1 MASISSWTGYLKI
14 SLVSVP
20 LKAYTA
26 SSSGNAPIALN
37 QLHEPCNSRINYK
50 KFCPIHGEV
59 TNDEIVSGYEF
70 AKGRYVVIA
79 PNEIEKL
86 RPAGDKS
93 INVEV
98 FVKGDRIDP
107 LYLSGKT
114 YYLLPDGPVGQKPYA
129 LLQEIMEKDNLHGIG
144 QVVMAGKEKLV
155 RLRAVEKL
163 IAMDVLQ
170 YDAQLKKP
178 SGFEDELAEST
189 ASTEELKL
197 TKMLLAAMTTT
208 KLDLASYS
216 DAYNEKLTQLIESK
230 VAGKELVTPTA
241 EATPRVINLMEALK
255 ASMKRV
261 QLPADAP
268 EKAKTLP
275 SAKSALAKSAPTELA
290 ARSASRRVRKTTSRP
305 RKTG

>member
-1 MASISSWTGYLKI
+1 MASVSAWTGYLKI

-26 SSSGNAPIALN
+26 SSSGNAPISLN

-70 AKGRYVVIA
+70 AKDRYVVIE
-79 PNEIEKL
+79 PEEIEKL

-93 INVEV
+93 INVEL
-98 FVKGDRIDP
+98 FVKGDQIDP
-107 LYLSGKT
+107 LYLSGRT

-129 LLQEIMEKDNLHGIG
+129 LLQEIMAKENLHGIG
-144 QVVMAGKEKLV
+144 QVVIAGKEKLV
-155 RLRAVEKL
+155 RLRAIDRL
-163 IAMDVLQ
+163 IALDVLQ

-178 SGFEDELAEST
+178 SGFEDELAENT
-189 ASTEELKL
+189 ASAEELKL

-208 KLDLASYS
+208 KLDLARYS
-216 DAYNEKLTQLIESK
+216 DAYNDKLTQLIEAK
-230 VAGKELVTPTA
+230 VAGKELVTPAA

-261 QLPADAP
+261 QVPADAP
-268 EKAKTLP
+268 EKPRTSPATKP
-275 SAKSALAKSAPTELA
+275 APTKLTPH
-290 ARSASRRVRKTTSRP
+290 SASRRVRKTTSRP